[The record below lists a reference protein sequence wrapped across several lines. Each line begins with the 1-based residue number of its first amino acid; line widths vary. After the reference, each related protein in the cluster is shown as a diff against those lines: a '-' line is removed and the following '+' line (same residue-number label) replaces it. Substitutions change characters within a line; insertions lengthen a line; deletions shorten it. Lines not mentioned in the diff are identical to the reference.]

1 MSDPSIWR
9 EHGTPLVP
17 PLGSGPLDGLTVAV
31 KDLFAVAGFPIG
43 AGNPTWLS
51 QAKPEPADAW
61 AVRALR
67 EAGAAIAGIAQTD
80 ELAFSLSG
88 ANAHYGTPPNPA
100 APDLVTGGSSNG
112 PAAAVAAGQ
121 ADIGLGTDTAG
132 SVRVPASVCGLFG
145 LRPTH
150 GAICDGGLLHLAP
163 SFDTV
168 GWLTADPS
176 LLARIGSVLLP
187 PPASSVHGRL
197 QPSVPPGPSP
207 CTADPPRRLLAPDVP
222 NGRWRLLAEALDLVL
237 VTGPVLD
244 DDAITELLAAFRAV
258 QAAEA
263 WELHGGWIT
272 ANPGALGP
280 DVAARFRAG
289 ADIDAAA
296 RHRARA
302 VIAGYRSRFLDALGD
317 DAWLVLPAAA
327 GPGHVR
333 DAAPEARDAWRQAT
347 LRRTVVASAFGLPS
361 CVLPGSARPP
371 EGIALV
377 GPPGADHALLAAAA
391 RAAVIRLSGPP
402 LPGSAAAPGPALVV
416 MLSGLADAG
425 LSVAGDMLASW

>member
-1 MSDPSIWR
+1 MSDPSVWR
-9 EHGTPLVP
+9 EHGTPLLP

-31 KDLFAVAGFPIG
+31 KDLFAVAGYPVG

-51 QAKPEPADAW
+51 QAEPEPADAW

-67 EAGAAIAGIAQTD
+67 EAGAAIAGIARTD

-100 APDLVTGGSSNG
+100 APDLVTAGSSSG

-121 ADIGLGTDTAG
+121 ADIGLGTDTGG

-150 GAICDGGLLHLAP
+150 GAISDDGLLHLAP
-163 SFDTV
+163 SFDTI
-168 GWLTADPS
+168 GWLTADSS
-176 LLARIGSVLLP
+176 LLALTGSVLLP
-187 PPASSVHGRL
+187 P
-197 QPSVPPGPSP
+197 GP
-207 CTADPPRRLLAPDVP
+207 ADPPRRLLSFDVP
-222 NGRWRLLAEALDLVL
+222 NVRGRLLADTLGLTLAA
-237 VTGPVLD
+237 GPVLD
-244 DDAITELLAAFRAV
+244 DDAVTELLTAFRAV

-272 ANPGALGP
+272 ANPGALGA

-289 ADIDAAA
+289 TDVDAAA
-296 RHRARA
+296 QRRARA

-327 GPGHVR
+327 GPGHAR
-333 DAAPEARDAWRQAT
+333 DASPEVRDAWRQAT

-361 CVLPGSARPP
+361 CVLPTGARPP
-371 EGIALV
+371 EGVALV
-377 GPPGADHALLAAAA
+377 GPPGADHTLLAAAA
-391 RAAVIRLSGPP
+391 RAAGILSTP
-402 LPGSAAAPGPALVV
+402 
-416 MLSGLADAG
+416 
-425 LSVAGDMLASW
+425 